1 MAVRVLWMGML
12 HVLSCSGLSESLW
25 LHGLQPIRL
34 LCPWDFPGKNTGVGC
49 CFLLQGIFLTQ
60 GSNPCLLHW
69 QTGSLPLSHQGTPIV
84 KLVPIA
90 NLWLLW
96 INESSS
102 DMDVAGSSL
111 SYKQRK
117 LGLHLLIGQ
126 VTDFFAES
134 NSGFPIVR
142 EYPFKVFCAIWKQAT
157 RDTPPFNFH
166 YWHYLELYQGWQT
179 LASCLFL

>member
-1 MAVRVLWMGML
+1 M
-12 HVLSCSGLSESLW
+12 
-25 LHGLQPIRL
+25 
-34 LCPWDFPGKNTGVGC
+34 GC

-60 GSNPCLLHW
+60 GSNPCLLNW
-69 QTGSLPLSHQGTPIV
+69 QTGSLALSHQETPIV

-102 DMDVAGSSL
+102 DMDVPGSSL

-117 LGLHLLIGQ
+117 LGLHLLVSQ

-134 NSGFPIVR
+134 NSGFPIGGNIPSRFFVLF
-142 EYPFKVFCAIWKQAT
+142 ESKQLETHHPLIFIIDITWNYTGGGKPWPAACFCKV
-157 RDTPPFNFH
+157 
-166 YWHYLELYQGWQT
+166 L
-179 LASCLFL
+179 LALSHANLCTY